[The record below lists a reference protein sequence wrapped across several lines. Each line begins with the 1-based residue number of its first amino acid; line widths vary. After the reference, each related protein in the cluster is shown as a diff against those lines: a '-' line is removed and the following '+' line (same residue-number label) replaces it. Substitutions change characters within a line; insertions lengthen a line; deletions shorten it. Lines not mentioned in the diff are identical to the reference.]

1 MSETESNRRPIADV
15 LRSTAHV
22 MVRWCAK
29 KGIQPNTISYFSI
42 VAAMVAGLSFAFA
55 KHQHFLLLNGVAFC
69 FVRLYCNML
78 DGMVAIETKQCSK
91 TGEVANELPDR
102 VSDVMIFIGIAH
114 SGLCQVLLGYWAA
127 ILSLVVA
134 YLGTLGQ
141 AVGTKRDFSGPMS
154 KPWRMVWLSCGV
166 VGFWL
171 LGDNCL
177 FPYSFGIIDAALSAI
192 VVGCI
197 TTFFER
203 LYRITT
209 ALTSLEASQV
219 GSE

>member
-1 MSETESNRRPIADV
+1 MPETESNRRPIADA
-15 LRSTAHV
+15 LRSTAHG
-22 MVRWCAK
+22 MVRWCAARR
-29 KGIQPNTISYFSI
+29 IQPNTISYLSV

-78 DGMVAIETKQCSK
+78 DGMVAIETDQCSK

-102 VSDVMIFIGIAH
+102 VSDVMIFVGIAH

-134 YLGTLGQ
+134 YIGTLGQ
-141 AVGTKRDFSGPMS
+141 AVGGSRDFSGLMS
-154 KPWRMVWLSCGV
+154 KPWRMVWLSVGA
-166 VGFWL
+166 VGFWMF
-171 LGDNCL
+171 GDSQL
-177 FPYSFGIIDAALSAI
+177 FPYAFGIVDAALT
-192 VVGCI
+192 VVVIGCI

-203 LYRITT
+203 LFRITK
-209 ALTSLEASQV
+209 ALASLEASQT
-219 GSE
+219 ERR